1 MTFLFCFKEQK
12 RHCHKYRILVSWF
25 NLSQKIQK
33 MENITAQFATFSRT
47 WQARVLKTTSR
58 PFTFHQAFHISVHC
72 VHWHLTAKSN
82 WIIIKPLN
90 TNKKWI
96 PNFLLLCICLI
107 FLDSITD
114 PSQLLQF
121 VRKDEKDGRFY
132 CTICEDY
139 SHTTKHW
146 TRNHIEAKH
155 FPDNFVYKCD
165 QCSEVFK
172 NAIGLN
178 NHRARKH
185 KNSSLINLKSLLNN

>member
-107 FLDSITD
+107 WFFRFNHWPKSIAPIREKRWKRWPFL
-114 PSQLLQF
+114 L
-121 VRKDEKDGRFY
+121 
-132 CTICEDY
+132 
-139 SHTTKHW
+139 H
-146 TRNHIEAKH
+146 
-155 FPDNFVYKCD
+155 
-165 QCSEVFK
+165 
-172 NAIGLN
+172 
-178 NHRARKH
+178 
-185 KNSSLINLKSLLNN
+185 NLWRLFSYNKTLD